1 MQPAAAA
8 ASGRYLLAG
17 ISFVNLAFF
26 KVWSALLT
34 YSRPDTYLMKAGATP
49 ADCAA
54 AIVNTLA
61 LGVLLGLAAFWIE
74 PRLRGKARAIA
85 EWAFLAALLV
95 PLNAIR
101 GVIVVHYP
109 SLRWMVLV
117 DSLGMKKALLVAGAI
132 GLAGAI
138 PALLWRRQLVR
149 GIAVLLTV
157 LSVFAAFN
165 IVHGVVQAAAYNPRS
180 FADKPLAPLLPTGRT
195 APRIVWMIFD
205 EWDYRLTFRDRVASV
220 AMPEVDRFAG
230 TALHASQAFPPSG
243 QTPWSLPALT
253 TGHLVRE
260 VEATGPDDLVLLLP
274 PGEKPIHWRD
284 VPTTF
289 SEARTAGYNV
299 GLVGFYHPYCR
310 MFNNDLSACWWW
322 PTALQYNSMGAGL
335 FHILPNQV
343 RSLFET
349 DSRSP
354 FAQALAVEEHGRIQ
368 RESVGHALELVTD
381 PRFGFVFLHLAIPHA
396 PYPYD
401 RRTGQFTSRSPV
413 TGYWDNLALLDRTV
427 GRLRAAMEHAG
438 LWDNSIVLLSADH
451 WNRSSQFLDGK
462 KEHRIPFLLKMPG
475 QHEGLAFDHPFNT
488 VLSHD
493 LMLALMRGELTSA
506 QSVAEWLDQRR
517 TIADSPYSIDEPPM

>member
-8 ASGRYLLAG
+8 SPSRYILIG

-34 YSRPDTYLMKAGATP
+34 YSHSDTYLMKAGATP
-49 ADCAA
+49 MDCAA
-54 AIVNTLA
+54 AIVNTL
-61 LGVLLGLAAFWIE
+61 LWGTLLGLAAFWIE
-74 PRLRGKARAIA
+74 PRLRGRTRVLA
-85 EWAFLAALLV
+85 EWAFLAALAV

-101 GVIVVHYP
+101 GVVVIHYP
-109 SLRWMVLV
+109 GLRWSALEY
-117 DSLGMKKALLVAGAI
+117 SLGVDKALLLVGMI
-132 GLAGAI
+132 GLVGAV
-138 PALLWRRQLVR
+138 PTVVWRRKLVR
-149 GIAVLLTV
+149 GIAMLLTV

-165 IVHGVVQAAAYNPRS
+165 VVRGVMKAATYNAGL
-180 FADKPLAPLLPTGRT
+180 FANKALAPLLANART
-195 APRIVWMIFD
+195 SPRIVWVIFD
-205 EWDYRLTFRDRVASV
+205 EWDYRLTFRDRIPSLP
-220 AMPEVDRFAG
+220 MPEVDRFAQ
-230 TALHASQAFPPSG
+230 TSLRASEAYPPSG

-260 VEATGPDDLVLLLP
+260 VDAKGPDDLVLLLP
-274 PGEKPIHWRD
+274 PGQKPIHWRA

-289 SEARTAGYNV
+289 SEARAAGYNV

-310 MFNNDLSACWWW
+310 MFANDLSACWWW
-322 PTALQYNSMGAGL
+322 PTALQYNSMGAG
-335 FHILPNQV
+335 FFQILPNQV

-354 FAQALAVEEHGRIQ
+354 FGQALAVQEHGRIQ
-368 RESVGHALELVTD
+368 RESVRHAVELVRD
-381 PRFGFVFLHLAIPHA
+381 PRFGFLFLHLAIPHA
-396 PYPYD
+396 PYAFD
-401 RRTGQFTSRSPV
+401 RRTGRFTSRSPV
-413 TGYWDNLALLDRTV
+413 TGYWDNLILLDRTV
-427 GRLRAAMEHAG
+427 GRLRAAMERAG

-451 WNRSSQFLDGK
+451 WDRSSQLLDGK

-493 LMLALMRGELTSA
+493 LMLALMRGELTDA
-506 QSVAEWLDQRR
+506 QSVADWLDRHR